1 LRINERLK
9 YGIAVYPACGIV
21 FYVKIFMC
29 LQFLIL
35 HCTFLIAA
43 CRAMDSRNMFNNIED
58 AVMGVK
64 EQTDV
69 SEITGIIAKDFIQLS
84 TNFEMVRFDNLA
96 QLKEELTKKIAAWMD
111 HRFDLLLSTLY
122 RIDIDEKRIEELFA
136 ADNREY
142 IPSALADLIIQRQ
155 LMKINFR
162 RKYKEGKL

>member
-1 LRINERLK
+1 MKDLN
-9 YGIAVYPACGIV
+9 
-21 FYVKIFMC
+21 
-29 LQFLIL
+29 
-35 HCTFLIAA
+35 
-43 CRAMDSRNMFNNIED
+43 MDSRNMFNNIED

-69 SEITGIIAKDFIQLS
+69 SEITGILARDFIQLS